1 MRLGCAHLGARGGR
15 HGNEAGRI
23 GPCAAARSGRVQHFL
38 EEFQF
43 AEIRRR
49 GRKLRGWSWRCL
61 EGGGA
66 EPPSGRPASDPGIRK
81 STEVLTP
88 SRRSIATRRLAGR
101 AGSRRS
107 AFGSRSTPC
116 DGAWNAGTRSMCA
129 GAASP
134 CGRRSRKTL
143 PSTTPWPGSPM
154 MLNRPVVRAALR
166 TTIVS
171 DSRSRARESE
181 RLWDRGPTATDL
193 DIVLIPCAGVLSLT
207 GKVARAARAA
217 PLYVRTAY
225 VSIDRGDPIPRSS
238 EAARSHRQAPCR
250 GRRSGIPHRRAC
262 SNSRTRPRRAPAREP
277 VPGRT
282 R

>member
-1 MRLGCAHLGARGGR
+1 
-15 HGNEAGRI
+15 
-23 GPCAAARSGRVQHFL
+23 
-38 EEFQF
+38 
-43 AEIRRR
+43 
-49 GRKLRGWSWRCL
+49 
-61 EGGGA
+61 
-66 EPPSGRPASDPGIRK
+66 
-81 STEVLTP
+81 
-88 SRRSIATRRLAGR
+88 
-101 AGSRRS
+101 
-107 AFGSRSTPC
+107 
-116 DGAWNAGTRSMCA
+116 MCA

-238 EAARSHRQAPCR
+238 LARHCR
-250 GRRSGIPHRRAC
+250 GLVDAYSTLVDCIPHKREPI
-262 SNSRTRPRRAPAREP
+262 TRVHRIQVPRRFARQPSSINEEKTVKSFFVLALTLVMITTASAETTTLRDANGEISARCFCGSLALQCIEAGPQGPDALSAALGPAKQPPRP
-277 VPGRT
+277 SN
-282 R
+282 